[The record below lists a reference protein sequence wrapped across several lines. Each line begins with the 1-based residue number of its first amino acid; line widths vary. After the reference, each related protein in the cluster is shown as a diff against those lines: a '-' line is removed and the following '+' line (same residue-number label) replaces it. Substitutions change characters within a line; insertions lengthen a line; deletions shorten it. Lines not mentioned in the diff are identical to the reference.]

1 MGLYESLQKQK
12 KKSPVIWKGDYP
24 YFIHAITDGVPR
36 LEPEVLEDVLSG
48 VNEVTDW
55 DEIDLIIGIEA
66 MGLPLVAPTALRMK
80 KPMVVVR
87 KRPYGLEGELEIT
100 QNTGYSESK
109 LFINDVN
116 INEKVLIIDDA
127 VSTGGTL
134 DSVIQGIHEI
144 GGVVSQVVVVVEK
157 NEGMNFLKNKY
168 PEVKFDSIVK
178 VSMDHDKVI
187 IG

>member
-1 MGLYESLQKQK
+1 
-12 KKSPVIWKGDYP
+12 
-24 YFIHAITDGVPR
+24 
-36 LEPEVLEDVLSG
+36 
-48 VNEVTDW
+48 
-55 DEIDLIIGIEA
+55 
-66 MGLPLVAPTALRMK
+66 
-80 KPMVVVR
+80 MVVVR

-116 INEKVLIIDDA
+116 INEKVLIIDDV

>member
-1 MGLYESLQKQK
+1 MNRFMKASKNLQ
-12 KKSPVIWKGDYP
+12 SYGRDDYP

-87 KRPYGLEGELEIT
+87 KRPYGLEGELEV

-109 LFINDVN
+109 
-116 INEKVLIIDDA
+116 
-127 VSTGGTL
+127 
-134 DSVIQGIHEI
+134 
-144 GGVVSQVVVVVEK
+144 VVHQ
-157 NEGMNFLKNKY
+157 
-168 PEVKFDSIVK
+168 
-178 VSMDHDKVI
+178 
-187 IG
+187 